1 MFVTGM
7 VASTLEGMDKE
18 GFSREMTFDQ
28 VLKEEK
34 ESLVERV
41 EKSVFQAAGAADA
54 KALRQDCARL
64 V

>member
-1 MFVTGM
+1 MTGM

-18 GFSREMTFDQ
+18 DFSREMTFDQ